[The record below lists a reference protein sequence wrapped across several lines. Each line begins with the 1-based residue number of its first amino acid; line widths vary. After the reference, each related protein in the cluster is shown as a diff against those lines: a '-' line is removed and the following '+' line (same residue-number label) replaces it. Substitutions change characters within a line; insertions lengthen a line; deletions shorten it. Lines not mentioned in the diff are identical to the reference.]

1 MKCSRCSEEVYLWD
15 LCFFH
20 AKEEVGDADE
30 PDRYDDWK
38 DDDRYNDPRHTPY
51 NYSGKGK
58 T

>member
-51 NYSGKGK
+51 SQQRKP
-58 T
+58 